1 MDTPTPDANSVVPTP
16 KRVIKMVPKY
26 ILDQIT
32 VESSIV
38 GLKKASEGLL
48 LAFENLAEEGNA
60 LRLSQQTEIMGTV
73 MFCLRDLE
81 TELEASAGFGVAV
94 HNSIY
99 GETTLPVA
107 ATSVEEFE
115 EMFEF
120 DPTDSDDEEK

>member
-1 MDTPTPDANSVVPTP
+1 MDTPTPDANSVIPTP
-16 KRVIKMVPKY
+16 ERVIRMVPKY

-60 LRLSQQTEIMGTV
+60 LKLSQQTEIMGTV

-81 TELEASAGFGVAV
+81 SELEASAGFGVAV

-99 GETTLPVA
+99 GETTLPVE
-107 ATSVEEFE
+107 ATSIEEFE